1 MSDLVRDLLRD
12 LSPYTAV
19 EAGRAVDL
27 SDNTS
32 LWGPPPQAA
41 DAMRAV
47 GAAAMAR
54 YPAIPPVSLNRA
66 LAAYAGVR
74 EDMIVVGCGSDD
86 LIDGAMR
93 AFAQPGDT
101 IAFAVPTFSMVPT
114 FAAINGLRV
123 HAVPFTS
130 ALDVDVEA
138 LLAPNPRLVYLCSPN
153 NPTGTAL
160 PRATIERVVREAPGT
175 VLLDE
180 AYGEFCD
187 APGFS
192 LARSTE
198 RLIVTRTLS
207 KAFGL
212 AGLRIGYAV
221 LAPALARALETVR
234 GPYKLNV
241 AAAAAATAAL
251 TDGLPWVRERARE
264 AVATRRRL
272 EIELAGAGLAP
283 LPSDANFVCVPC
295 RQAEVLGERLLARG
309 VAVRVLRGLPPITN
323 ALAASAGA
331 ALRIGVGPWPV
342 MEVLLSALRE
352 EAPAC
357 A

>member
-1 MSDLVRDLLRD
+1 MSELVRDLLRD

-19 EAGRAVDL
+19 EAGEAVDL

-32 LWGPPPQAA
+32 LWGPPPQAV
-41 DAMRAV
+41 DALRAV
-47 GAAAMAR
+47 NSAVLAR
-54 YPAIPPVSLNRA
+54 YPAIPPAALNRA

-86 LIDGAMR
+86 LIDCAMR
-93 AFAQPGDT
+93 TFAQPGDT

-114 FAAINGLRV
+114 FAAINGLRAY
-123 HAVPFTS
+123 AVPFTP
-130 ALDVDVEA
+130 ALDLDVEA
-138 LLAPNPRLVYLCSPN
+138 LLASNPRFVYLCSPN

-160 PRATIERVVREAPGT
+160 PRSTIERVLREAPGT

-180 AYGEFCD
+180 AYGEFSD

-234 GPYKLNV
+234 GPYKLN
-241 AAAAAATAAL
+241 AAAAAAAAAAL
-251 TDGLPWVRERARE
+251 TDGLSWVQEHATE
-264 AVATRRRL
+264 AVAVRRRL
-272 EIELAGAGLAP
+272 AAELTEAGLAP

-295 RQAEVLGERLLARG
+295 RQAERLGERLLARG
-309 VAVRVLRGLPPITN
+309 IAVRVLRGLPPVTA
-323 ALAASAGA
+323 ALAASNGA
-331 ALRIGVGPWPV
+331 ALRIGVGPWSV
-342 MEVLLSALRE
+342 MERLLSALRE
-352 EAPAC
+352 EGAAC